1 MFAHLGFIRE
11 SGGGWGVDK
20 GRQIRLQSIA
30 DTGQSNKHDPMCLL
44 TVHKPT

>member
-11 SGGGWGVDK
+11 SGGGRGVDK
-20 GRQIRLQSIA
+20 GRQIRLQSA
-30 DTGQSNKHDPMCLL
+30 AAAGRSNKHDPMCLL